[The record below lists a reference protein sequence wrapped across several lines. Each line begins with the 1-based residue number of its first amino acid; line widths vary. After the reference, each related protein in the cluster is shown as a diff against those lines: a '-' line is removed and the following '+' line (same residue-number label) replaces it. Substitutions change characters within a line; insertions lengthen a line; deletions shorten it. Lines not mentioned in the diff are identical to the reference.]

1 MQLNRLIIPIQ
12 PRIMASPP
20 KILAFAGST
29 RIDSYNKKLVKIAA
43 AGAKAAG
50 AEVTYI
56 DLRDLPLPLYDED
69 LEAQE
74 GLPANART
82 FKDLLISHQGLLIA
96 SPEYNSS
103 LTAVL
108 KNAIDWASRPA
119 PNEAPLAAF
128 AGKVASIM
136 SASPGALGGLRGLVH
151 LRSILGNIKVL
162 VLPDQIAVSKA
173 YEAFNADGTLK
184 DPKQQESIEQLG
196 DGLTKILL
204 KLN

>member
-1 MQLNRLIIPIQ
+1 
-12 PRIMASPP
+12 MASTP

-29 RIDSYNKKLVKIAA
+29 RIESYNKKLVKIAA
-43 AGAKAAG
+43 AGAQAAG

-56 DLRDLPLPLYDED
+56 DLRDLPLPLFDED

-82 FKDLLISHQGLLIA
+82 FKDLMISHQGLLIA

-103 LTAVL
+103 LTPVL

-128 AGKVASIM
+128 AGKVATIM
-136 SASPGALGGLRGLVH
+136 SASPGGFGGLRGLVH

-173 YEAFNADGTLK
+173 YEAFNPDGTLV
-184 DPKQQESIEQLG
+184 DPKQQESIEKLG

>member
-1 MQLNRLIIPIQ
+1 MQVNRLILPIQ
-12 PRIMASPP
+12 SRIMASTP

-29 RIDSYNKKLVKIAA
+29 RIESYNKKLVKIAA
-43 AGAKAAG
+43 AGAQAAG

-56 DLRDLPLPLYDED
+56 DLRDLPLPLFDED

-82 FKDLLISHQGLLIA
+82 FKDLMISHQGLLIA

-103 LTAVL
+103 LTPVL

-128 AGKVASIM
+128 AGKVATIM
-136 SASPGALGGLRGLVH
+136 SASPGGFGGLRGLVH

-173 YEAFNADGTLK
+173 YEAFNPDGTLV
-184 DPKQQESIEQLG
+184 DPKQQESIEKLG

>member
-1 MQLNRLIIPIQ
+1 
-12 PRIMASPP
+12 MASTP

-43 AGAKAAG
+43 AGAQVAG
-50 AEVTYI
+50 AEVTYL
-56 DLRDLPLPLYDED
+56 DLRDLPLPLFDED

-82 FKDLLISHQGLLIA
+82 LKDLLISHQGLLIA

-119 PNEAPLAAF
+119 ANEAPLAAF
-128 AGKVASIM
+128 AGKVATIM

-162 VLPDQIAVSKA
+162 VLPDQIALPKA
-173 YEAFNADGTLK
+173 YEAFNHDGTLK

-196 DGLTKILL
+196 NGLTKILL

>member
-1 MQLNRLIIPIQ
+1 
-12 PRIMASPP
+12 MASTP

-43 AGAKAAG
+43 SGAQAAG

-56 DLRDLPLPLYDED
+56 DLRDLPLPLFDED

-82 FKDLLISHQGLLIA
+82 FKDLMISHQGFLIA

-128 AGKVASIM
+128 AGKVATIM

-173 YEAFNADGTLK
+173 YEAFNGDGTLK

-196 DGLTKILL
+196 AGLTKILL

>member
-1 MQLNRLIIPIQ
+1 
-12 PRIMASPP
+12 MASTP

-29 RIDSYNKKLVKIAA
+29 RIESYNKKLVKIAA
-43 AGAKAAG
+43 SGAQAAG

-128 AGKVASIM
+128 AGKVATIM

-173 YEAFNADGTLK
+173 YEAFNPDGTLV
-184 DPKQQESIEQLG
+184 DPKQQESIEKLG